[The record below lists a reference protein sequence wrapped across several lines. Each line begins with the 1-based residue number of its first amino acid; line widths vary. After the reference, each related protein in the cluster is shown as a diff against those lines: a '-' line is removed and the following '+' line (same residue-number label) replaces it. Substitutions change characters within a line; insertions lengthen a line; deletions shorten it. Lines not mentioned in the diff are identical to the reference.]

1 MNYMNVLSD
10 FEIRLN
16 SVCPVN
22 VHDEEVNRLSA
33 DIKKRDHMILELQDK
48 LAKLEKKPVIRKKAG
63 TAAVKGRTA
72 APRAATKATQKAAP
86 KAASKAAPGA
96 AVKAV
101 PKAAPG
107 SAAKKVTTKKTAAK
121 GKTAAGKKVARKTV
135 SARKKSGSK

>member
-72 APRAATKATQKAAP
+72 ASRAAVKEGT
-86 KAASKAAPGA
+86 KAAPGA